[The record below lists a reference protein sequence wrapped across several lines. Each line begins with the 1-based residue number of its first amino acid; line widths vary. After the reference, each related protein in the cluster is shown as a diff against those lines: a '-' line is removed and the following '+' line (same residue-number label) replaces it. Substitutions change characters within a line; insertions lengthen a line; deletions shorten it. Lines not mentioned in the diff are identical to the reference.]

1 VFEGE
6 NVTMAM
12 GGVRAVF
19 AKRGLAM
26 MGAGTV
32 GGGIVAA
39 NFFEEPEV
47 KKNPLNTIKHLSAQA
62 KKDMS
67 VPIAQQKEWDARYA
81 GAVPHDNAY
90 YAKCCLGGIL
100 ACGLTHTLITPL
112 DVTKCNMQVN
122 PGKFPGMISG
132 VGVIAREEGL
142 IGLTKGWAPTFV
154 GYSLQGMFKF
164 GLYEFFKDFYSNLL
178 GEKGSKEWKSFVYL
192 GGSASAEIVADVA
205 LCPWEMIKVKVQ
217 TSPPGTFP
225 TGFAAA
231 FAAIN
236 ANRAETRF
244 PMGSLTP
251 LWGRQIPYTMAKF
264 FFFEKVVSFF
274 YNNVFTE
281 PKETYG
287 KGTQLTVTFLSGY
300 TAGVIC
306 AIVSHP
312 PDTLVSLLGK
322 PDNKGKSM
330 GQIATEFGY
339 SNLMTKGLFPR
350 ILMIGTMTGVQ
361 WYIYDAFKTAM
372 GMGTTGGK

>member
-1 VFEGE
+1 
-6 NVTMAM
+6 MATASL
-12 GGVRAVF
+12 RAIF
-19 AKRGLAM
+19 AKRGMAIV
-26 MGAGTV
+26 GGSVV
-32 GGGIVAA
+32 GGGVLAA
-39 NFFEEPEV
+39 SFLEEPEV
-47 KKNPLNTIKHLSAQA
+47 KKNPLTTIKNMSAQT
-62 KKDMS
+62 KTLS
-67 VPIAQQKEWDARYA
+67 VAIPQQKEWDARYA
-81 GAVPHDNAY
+81 GKIPHTNEY
-90 YAKCCLGGIL
+90 YAKCILGGIL

-122 PGKFPGMISG
+122 PGKYPGMISG
-132 VGVIAREEGL
+132 MGVIAKEEGTMA
-142 IGLTKGWAPTFV
+142 LTKGWAPTFV

-178 GEKGSKEWKSFVYL
+178 GEEGSKQYRGAIYL
-192 GGSASAEIVADVA
+192 GGSATAEIVADVA

-225 TGFAAA
+225 TGFGAA
-231 FAAIN
+231 FAAMN

-244 PMGSLTP
+244 PFGSVGP

-274 YNNVFTE
+274 YTNVFTQ
-281 PKETYG
+281 PKESYG

-322 PDNKGKSM
+322 ADNKGKSM
-330 GQIATEFGY
+330 GQIAAEFGY
-339 SNLMTKGLFPR
+339 ANLMMKGLFPR

-361 WYIYDAFKTAM
+361 WYIYDSFKTAM